1 MEFSLSTITI
11 VDDPWMAF
19 EGHSSIAFFKSVY
32 LENYT
37 GKLD

>member
-1 MEFSLSTITI
+1 MEFSLSTIT
-11 VDDPWMAF
+11 PAF
-19 EGHSSIAFFKSVY
+19 EGHSSIAFFKSLY